1 MNSSSWKRG
10 ESINTTKKDDF
21 FHKNKQK
28 QKQKQQK
35 RESIIFKD
43 NPQHTDDSKDTS
55 KEFNLYDH
63 PEMFGDTLNTAP
75 VESTLNY
82 LEKCMIQKKIEQENI
97 LPNGWIAFSGKK
109 GSLEYKVSRDNKNY
123 FDSIEQTYSSDEIQQ
138 MNYNDYIHDIEHLNR
153 VLDNIYL
160 KRLNESLTHFQV
172 FNEKDTFY
180 KEMEINHIR
189 QLEFDKLD
197 EELEESSE
205 SEYSDDEL
213 YDSDNS

>member
-1 MNSSSWKRG
+1 MNSSNWKRG
-10 ESINTTKKDDF
+10 ESINTNKKDDF

-35 RESIIFKD
+35 REPNMFKD
-43 NPQHTDDSKDTS
+43 NRQHRYDYKDKP

-63 PEMFGDTLNTAP
+63 PEMCGEALNTAP

-82 LEKCMIQKKIEQENI
+82 LEKCMIQKKIEKENI

-109 GSLEYKVSRDNKNY
+109 GSLKYKVSRDNKNY
-123 FDSIEQTYSSDEIQQ
+123 FDSIEQTYSPHEIQEI
-138 MNYNDYIHDIEHLNR
+138 NYNDYIHDVENLNR

-160 KRLNESLTHFQV
+160 KRLNESLTHFEL

-189 QLEFDKLD
+189 QLEFDKLY

>member
-1 MNSSSWKRG
+1 M
-10 ESINTTKKDDF
+10 
-21 FHKNKQK
+21 
-28 QKQKQQK
+28 
-35 RESIIFKD
+35 
-43 NPQHTDDSKDTS
+43 
-55 KEFNLYDH
+55 
-63 PEMFGDTLNTAP
+63 
-75 VESTLNY
+75 
-82 LEKCMIQKKIEQENI
+82 
-97 LPNGWIAFSGKK
+97 
-109 GSLEYKVSRDNKNY
+109 
-123 FDSIEQTYSSDEIQQ
+123 
-138 MNYNDYIHDIEHLNR
+138 NR